1 MGLLCEFTPEDLGF
15 EEEISTTVGDDE
27 IVEFVDYS
35 FACDAFVQTF
45 LEVSRSLVP
54 VRTGYLQSTLEADT
68 DGYTCT
74 AITECDYAEYVEFGT
89 AYMAA
94 QPYFTPAIEAAIEAF
109 IIEAQLAYDEAR
121 EMVEAAAEA
130 AMDAAMAAAGSAGF
144 GFFGGLIAGIAVLV
158 LLFPIMLIGYGIM
171 DALTGYSSER
181 GPSISGG
188 GFGGYLPEIE
198 II

>member
-1 MGLLCEFTPEDLGF
+1 MGLLSEFTPGDFGF
-15 EEEISTTVGDDE
+15 EEEIFMEVGDEE

-45 LEVSRSLVP
+45 LQVSRSLVP
-54 VRTGYLQSTLEADT
+54 VRTGYLRSTLDAYT

-94 QPYFTPAIEAAIEAF
+94 QPYFTPALEVAVEAFLIEAERAYNEA
-109 IIEAQLAYDEAR
+109 L
-121 EMVEAAAEA
+121 EMAEAAAQTIMDGIMEA
-130 AMDAAMAAAGSAGF
+130 AESTGLD
-144 GFFGGLIAGIAVLV
+144 FFGGLAASMIGLA
-158 LLFPIMLIGYGIM
+158 LLFPIILIGYEVI

-181 GPSISGG
+181 GLSTSG
-188 GFGGYLPEIE
+188 GFGGYFPNIE